1 MSSEEKRF
9 NRQELIA
16 ALQKGWKHY
25 LPCLAELSEE
35 EQARY
40 AREQG
45 FSRVQDVLVHIFAWW
60 ERSMQRTAW
69 LLSGPPLP
77 PANDHPLFLQD
88 MDEFNTDVVAQHKQW
103 SRADVESKFATTLTG
118 FEHFLR
124 ELPETALEHERIQL
138 WMRIDAIDHYEDHRL
153 PNGPTIRET

>member
-1 MSSEEKRF
+1 MPSEEKQF
-9 NRQELIA
+9 NRQGLIA

-25 LPCLAELSEE
+25 LSCLAALSDE

-45 FSRVQDVLVHIFAWW
+45 FLHVQDVLVHIFAWW

-77 PANDHPLFLQD
+77 PAKGHPLFLLD
-88 MDEFNTDVVAQHKQW
+88 MDEFNADVVAQHEQW
-103 SRADVESKFATTLTG
+103 SRAASEEKFAATLAA
-118 FEHFLR
+118 FERFLID
-124 ELPETALEHERIQL
+124 LPETALEHEHIQT
-138 WMRIDAIDHYEDHRL
+138 WMRIDTIDHYEAHRP
-153 PNGPTIRET
+153 PNGPAL